1 MFPGARNG
9 LLLDPYN
16 GFLDIPFFM
25 FYFFFLLIFSVTV
38 SHSFNKRASQKQSLR
53 NSRLAQGT
61 GVKQKKKKKG
71 KVCSAAVMPNKA
83 AKAAQTHRLSDAPSA
98 SMMHAV
104 EMNPCME
111 VSLKR
116 SLSLAAHPSPVQHQP
131 GCSVPQRSW
140 GRPTFHGE
148 APWLGSPSLLLMP
161 EILTEEQSPRCQKR
175 RL

>member
-61 GVKQKKKKKG
+61 GVKQNKKKKAK
-71 KVCSAAVMPNKA
+71 SA
-83 AKAAQTHRLSDAPSA
+83 Q
-98 SMMHAV
+98 
-104 EMNPCME
+104 
-111 VSLKR
+111 
-116 SLSLAAHPSPVQHQP
+116 
-131 GCSVPQRSW
+131 
-140 GRPTFHGE
+140 
-148 APWLGSPSLLLMP
+148 LL
-161 EILTEEQSPRCQKR
+161 
-175 RL
+175 